1 MQLSGSSELSPQSV
15 EDQMRSIS
23 QSMIE
28 LEALWKWNHIQARDL
43 TIVTIAVPDIRNTSS
58 IVAVELTG
66 VARRRFAVV
75 FVFPLL
81 AIRLVVAPP
90 SLRNALGLGVPAAF
104 ELVTEEKKNMTKQ
117 DKNINSYLNY
127 FS

>member
-15 EDQMRSIS
+15 EDQIRSIS
-23 QSMIE
+23 QSIIE
-28 LEALWKWNHIQARDL
+28 LEALWKWNDIQARDL

-66 VARRRFAVV
+66 VARRRFAVL

-117 DKNINSYLNY
+117 DKKQ
-127 FS
+127 